1 MKILSVCG
9 NGLGSSLILK
19 MAAEKVLKGEGIK
32 AKVEVSDL
40 GNAKGLDVDYIIA
53 SPEIANN
60 LREHKATV
68 IAIENMTDKK
78 EIKEK
83 LIGSINNK

>member
-19 MAAEKVLKGEGIK
+19 MAVEKVLKSENIK
-32 AKVEVSDL
+32 ANVEVSDL
-40 GNAKGLDVDYIIA
+40 GNAKGLSEDYIVA
-53 SPEIANN
+53 SPEIAER
-60 LREHKATV
+60 LKDHKATV
-68 IAIENMTDKK
+68 ISIKNMMDKK

-83 LIGSINNK
+83 LISQMNK

>member
-1 MKILSVCG
+1 MKILTVCG

-19 MAAEKVLKGEGIK
+19 MAIDKVLKEENIK

-40 GNAKGLDVDYIIA
+40 GNAKGLVADYIVA
-53 SPEIANN
+53 SPEIAQR
-60 LREHKATV
+60 LKDHKSTV
-68 IAIENMTDKK
+68 VAIKNMMDKN

-83 LIGSINNK
+83 LISQIK

>member
-19 MAAEKVLKGEGIK
+19 MAVEKVLKSENIK

-40 GNAKGLDVDYIIA
+40 GNAKGLDADYIVA
-53 SPEIANN
+53 SPEIAER
-60 LREHKATV
+60 LKDHKSTV
-68 IAIENMTDKK
+68 IAIKNMMDKE
-78 EIKEK
+78 EIREK
-83 LIGSINNK
+83 LISQINK

>member
-19 MAAEKVLKGEGIK
+19 MAVEKVLKSENIK

-40 GNAKGLDVDYIIA
+40 GNAKGLDADYIVA
-53 SPEIANN
+53 SPEIAER
-60 LREHKATV
+60 LKDHKATV
-68 IAIENMTDKK
+68 IAIKNMMDKN

-83 LIGSINNK
+83 LISQINK

>member
-19 MAAEKVLKGEGIK
+19 MAVEKVLKSENIK
-32 AKVEVSDL
+32 ANVVVSDL
-40 GNAKGLDVDYIIA
+40 GNAKGLDADYIVA
-53 SPEIANN
+53 SPEIAER
-60 LREHKATV
+60 LKEHKATV
-68 IAIENMTDKK
+68 IAIKNMMDKN

-83 LIGSINNK
+83 LISQINQ

>member
-19 MAAEKVLKGEGIK
+19 MAVEKVLKSENIK
-32 AKVEVSDL
+32 ANVVVSDL
-40 GNAKGLDVDYIIA
+40 GNAKGLDADYIVA
-53 SPEIANN
+53 SPEIAER
-60 LREHKATV
+60 LKDHKATV
-68 IAIENMTDKK
+68 VSIKNMMDKN

-83 LIGSINNK
+83 LISQINK

>member
-19 MAAEKVLKGEGIK
+19 MAVEKVLKSEDIK
-32 AKVEVSDL
+32 ANVVVSDL
-40 GNAKGLDVDYIIA
+40 GNAKGLDADYIVA
-53 SPEIANN
+53 SPEIAER
-60 LREHKATV
+60 LKDHKATV
-68 IAIENMTDKK
+68 IAIKNMMDKN

-83 LIGSINNK
+83 LISQINQ

>member
-19 MAAEKVLKGEGIK
+19 MAVEKVLKSENIK
-32 AKVEVSDL
+32 ANVEVSDL
-40 GNAKGLDVDYIIA
+40 GNAKGLSADYIVA
-53 SPEIANN
+53 SPEIAER
-60 LREHKATV
+60 LKDHKATV
-68 IAIENMTDKK
+68 ISIKNMMDKK

-83 LIGSINNK
+83 LISQMNK

>member
-19 MAAEKVLKGEGIK
+19 MAVEKVLKSENIK
-32 AKVEVSDL
+32 ANVVVSDL
-40 GNAKGLDVDYIIA
+40 GNAKGLDADYIVA
-53 SPEIANN
+53 SPEIAER
-60 LREHKATV
+60 LKEHKATV
-68 IAIENMTDKK
+68 IAIKNMMDKN

-83 LIGSINNK
+83 LISQINK

>member
-19 MAAEKVLKGEGIK
+19 MAVEKVLKSENLK
-32 AKVEVSDL
+32 ANVVVSDL
-40 GNAKGLDVDYIIA
+40 SNAKGLDADYIVA
-53 SPEIANN
+53 SPEIAER
-60 LREHKATV
+60 LKDHKATV
-68 IAIENMTDKK
+68 ISIKNMMDKN

-83 LIGSINNK
+83 LISQINK

>member
-19 MAAEKVLKGEGIK
+19 MAVEKVLKSENIK
-32 AKVEVSDL
+32 ANVVVSDL
-40 GNAKGLDVDYIIA
+40 GNAKGLDADYIVA
-53 SPEIANN
+53 SPEIADR
-60 LREHKATV
+60 LKEHKATV
-68 IAIENMTDKK
+68 IAIKNMMDKN

-83 LIGSINNK
+83 LISQINK

>member
-19 MAAEKVLKGEGIK
+19 MAVEKVLKSENIK
-32 AKVEVSDL
+32 ANVVVSDL
-40 GNAKGLDVDYIIA
+40 GNAKGLDADYIVA
-53 SPEIANN
+53 SPEIAER
-60 LREHKATV
+60 LKDHKATV
-68 IAIENMTDKK
+68 IAIKNMMDKN

-83 LIGSINNK
+83 LISQINK

>member
-19 MAAEKVLKGEGIK
+19 MAVEKVLKSENIK
-32 AKVEVSDL
+32 ANVEVSDL
-40 GNAKGLDVDYIIA
+40 GNAKGLDADYIVA
-53 SPEIANN
+53 SPEIAER
-60 LREHKATV
+60 LKDHKATV
-68 IAIENMTDKK
+68 ISIKNMMDKN

-83 LIGSINNK
+83 LISQMNK

>member
-19 MAAEKVLKGEGIK
+19 MAVEKVLKSENIK
-32 AKVEVSDL
+32 ANVVVSDL
-40 GNAKGLDVDYIIA
+40 GNAKGLAADYIVA
-53 SPEIANN
+53 SPEIAER
-60 LREHKATV
+60 LKDHKATV
-68 IAIENMTDKK
+68 IAIKNMMDKN

-83 LIGSINNK
+83 LISQINQ